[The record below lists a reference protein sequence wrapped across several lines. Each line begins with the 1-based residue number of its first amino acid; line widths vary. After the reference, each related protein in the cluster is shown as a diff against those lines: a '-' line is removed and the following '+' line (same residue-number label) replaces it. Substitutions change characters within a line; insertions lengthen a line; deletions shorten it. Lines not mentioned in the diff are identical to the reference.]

1 MIKSHTL
8 CQLSY
13 RSSLLISLF
22 ANKRCD
28 RNTMDTSASP
38 PRHYTLKDEEGIVRK
53 IDASGWGALAVVRID
68 RSGDFW
74 ALFEELVDDAS
85 GFVANRITL
94 LDAFKGGYLYGL
106 VVTET
111 ADMYAKNVPPTDGLF
126 CRSSICS
133 QQYLLPCL
141 CVQMAKEAIVIW
153 THSRARRNGFARQF
167 VCQLGIEYALARL
180 NGSQSFWE
188 HIERTIW
195 SQQRAKKAIDRSLN

>member
-1 MIKSHTL
+1 MDA
-8 CQLSY
+8 
-13 RSSLLISLF
+13 RLLISLF
-22 ANKRCD
+22 ANKRCG
-28 RNTMDTSASP
+28 RNTMDTPASP
-38 PRHYTLKDEEGIVRK
+38 PRHYNLKDEEGIIRK
-53 IDASGWGALAVVRID
+53 IDASSWGALTVVRID
-68 RSGDFW
+68 RSEDFW

-111 ADMYAKNVPPTDGLF
+111 ADMHTNNVPPTDGLF
-126 CRSSICS
+126 CWSSNCS

-153 THSRARRNGFARQF
+153 THGRARRNGFARQF
-167 VCQLGIEYALARL
+167 VCQLGIEYALSRL
-180 NGSQSFWE
+180 HGSQPFWE

-195 SQQRAKKAIDRSLN
+195 SQQRAKKAIDGSLN